1 MVELATR
8 WDQSSIDPTTRK
20 LAQEKTAQL
29 EIDGRSVREGSLGG
43 LVRRR
48 EEGEG
53 SAGNT
58 RSGAVRVTKR
68 QKNSAGKSVESV
80 LDDFAEGIS
89 EDKEKL
95 RELEVKQDQKDQ
107 DLMRGILELT
117 NEIREESE
125 RRSHHAYLEREAG
138 KDELAMILEALRKG
152 GKI

>member
-20 LAQEKTAQL
+20 LAQEKAAQL
-29 EIDGRSVREGSLGG
+29 EIDGRRVREDSLRG

-58 RSGAVRVTKR
+58 RSGAVRATKR
-68 QKNSAGKSVESV
+68 QKNSAAKRVERV
-80 LDDFAEGIS
+80 LDDFAEGIR
-89 EDKEKL
+89 EDKEEL
-95 RELEVKQDQKDQ
+95 RELEVKQDQKHQ

-117 NEIREESE
+117 DEIREQSE
-125 RRSHHAYLEREAG
+125 RRSHDAYLEREAR
-138 KDELAMILEALRKG
+138 KDELAMILEALRKDG
-152 GKI
+152 EI